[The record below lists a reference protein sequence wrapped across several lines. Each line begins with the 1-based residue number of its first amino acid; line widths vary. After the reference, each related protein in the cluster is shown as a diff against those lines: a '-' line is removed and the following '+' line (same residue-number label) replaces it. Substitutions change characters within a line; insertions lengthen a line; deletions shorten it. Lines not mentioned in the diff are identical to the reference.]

1 MFRLKTNISVLLRG
15 FRLENIKQPSRVE
28 VIIQELKWFPGRLPV
43 ICCPFL
49 GEGEPVLLDLVLG
62 LQRAC
67 NLLKKTVR

>member
-43 ICCPFL
+43 IGCPFL

>member
-1 MFRLKTNISVLLRG
+1 M
-15 FRLENIKQPSRVE
+15 ENNEQPSRVG
-28 VIIQELKWFPGRLPV
+28 VIINHELKWFPGRLPI

-62 LQRAC
+62 LQRAG